1 MALRKNPIVVE
12 EAEQAIRKGRKLLS
26 IVVDEV
32 QLPPRLLLQG
42 WDGSRTNAI
51 AKGLPA
57 FANRLAPCIVA
68 MEACYEGA
76 DIRRSRT

>member
-1 MALRKNPIVVE
+1 MVE

-57 FANRLAPCIVA
+57 FCQSVGALYRGDGSMLRGVSSR
-68 MEACYEGA
+68 A